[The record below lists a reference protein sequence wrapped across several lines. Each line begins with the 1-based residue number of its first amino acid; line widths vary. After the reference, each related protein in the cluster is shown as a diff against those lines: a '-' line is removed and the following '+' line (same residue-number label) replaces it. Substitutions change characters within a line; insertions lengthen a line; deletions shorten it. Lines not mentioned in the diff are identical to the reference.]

1 MIKRIK
7 QKLQGICIIC
17 SYQDTMTEV
26 VQTNEDKFGKHID
39 VFNKE
44 SSYLLDGIT
53 AIPDVEDLIYN
64 IESQDFKFNSINPKL
79 INMILPKAFK
89 GNPLFILD
97 IAGRLLIKASK
108 LVEVVS
114 GELRPSPELEEMEH
128 NNDWSG
134 FNIPIR
140 IEKIL
145 GNIIDNLDTKEIIL
159 LKHASVIGN
168 LFDIDKLMA
177 VNPFNTMSFSD
188 LYAIILNLEVFT
200 FYNI

>member
-168 LFDIDKLMA
+168 LFDIVGKL
-177 VNPFNTMSFSD
+177 P
-188 LYAIILNLEVFT
+188 
-200 FYNI
+200 